1 MNCKVLYNARCYA
14 ERDSRHAHES
24 TDSYNQWSIDTPI
37 GSRIVNA
44 GPQCSV
50 AVLLHVHPFAKL
62 GKWQSLPVLRGD
74 SKCVFSMFFSYPS
87 CKDALNRCVRLCFG
101 WVETC
106 WNKQNGYTWHVVA
119 RRGAHVGS
127 RGAAER
133 SRGSCQSGAKHVDS
147 RHSAEP
153 WRGSNHPFGKYLA
166 ILQVS
171 AIKYPWYNWY

>member
-1 MNCKVLYNARCYA
+1 MFDCVLGGLKHVGTNK
-14 ERDSRHAHES
+14 
-24 TDSYNQWSIDTPI
+24 TDT
-37 GSRIVNA
+37 
-44 GPQCSV
+44 
-50 AVLLHVHPFAKL
+50 
-62 GKWQSLPVLRGD
+62 RGT
-74 SKCVFSMFFSYPS
+74 S
-87 CKDALNRCVRLCFG
+87 
-101 WVETC
+101 
-106 WNKQNGYTWHVVA
+106 WHVVA

-171 AIKYPWYNWY
+171 AIKYP